1 VGEYVFPAVVRRSS
15 IIFCRRSPQSEFGWV
30 AGAGIE
36 YKLLDH
42 WLLRAEYLHYDFG
55 KVQNLVNSIN
65 LTTAIDTFTARTT
78 VDAVRGGVSY
88 KF

>member
-1 VGEYVFPAVVRRSS
+1 
-15 IIFCRRSPQSEFGWV
+15 V
-30 AGAGIE
+30 AGAGLE
-36 YKLLDH
+36 YKVFDH

-55 KVQNLVNSIN
+55 TVNNLFLTVSPGLSIPN
-65 LTTAIDTFTARTT
+65 VDASLSRTS